1 MEAELETST
10 GMLQVVA
17 VNDLMA
23 DMVEQP
29 DPAPLFDCLWFEGE
43 LACLF
48 ADSNV
53 GKSIFAVQMAE
64 DISAHQPVLYV
75 DCELTNKQ
83 FQLRYSN
90 SETGQY
96 HVFPPAFFRATIAP
110 ERIGSGDFENC
121 LLRDIEKAASLHK
134 CRVIILDNLT
144 YACNTSEKGDA
155 AGQFMMRLKRLQM
168 TYGWSLLIIAHTPKR
183 EEDAPIA
190 ASNLAG
196 SKKLFN
202 FFDSI
207 FALGKSRQDDNF
219 RYLKQLKVRSG
230 EFTFTEENVAVFELE
245 KSDDGS
251 LHFIIRK
258 YDSEEGQLNP
268 FREDDLDYARKVVE
282 LHNNGMSYR
291 VIGDK
296 LGISKS
302 RAQRIYKKYR
312 AKAIPMEDAASMI
325 DFDDDCPDD
334 SGPMDWDVGTEFSC

>member
-10 GMLQVVA
+10 GMLKVVA

-23 DMVEQP
+23 EMAEQP

-64 DISAHQPVLYV
+64 EIATHQPVLYL

-90 SETGQY
+90 RETGKY
-96 HVFPPAFFRATIAP
+96 HFFPPDFYRATIAP
-110 ERIGSGDFENC
+110 EKIGSGDFESN
-121 LLRDIEKAASLHK
+121 LLKDIEKAAALNK

-183 EEDAPIA
+183 DEGEPIA

-251 LHFIIRK
+251 LHFVHRK
-258 YDSEEGQLNP
+258 YDTEEGQLNP
-268 FREDDLDYARKVVE
+268 FREDDLEFARVVVE
-282 LHNNGMSYR
+282 LHNNGFSYR
-291 VIGDK
+291 VIADK

-312 AKAIPMEDAASMI
+312 AKAIPMEEAAVQM
-325 DFDDDCPDD
+325 FDDECPDD
-334 SGPMDWDVGTEFSC
+334 SDPMVGDIGTEF